1 MEGEVADGLV
11 NWLKTVNLFEVI
23 VALGVSWL
31 ILRGLFKSIPV
42 INRVIEGLTQIGSL
56 ETMRTNIEKIAEA
69 VYEVDEDGKLGKSKI
84 EKIETD
90 IILSK
95 EADKALVEKT
105 DRLSNE
111 FKLYVKT
118 ERRQQNG
125 PCEHR

>member
-1 MEGEVADGLV
+1 MEGEVTDGLI
-11 NWLKTVNLFEVI
+11 NWLKTVDLFEVAI
-23 VALGVSWL
+23 ILGVTWL
-31 ILRGLFKSIPV
+31 ALRGLFKSIPV
-42 INRVIEGLTQIGSL
+42 MNRVIEGLTQIGSL
-56 ETMRTNIEKIAEA
+56 ETMKTNVEKITEA
-69 VYEVDEDGKLGKSKI
+69 VYEVDENGKLGRSKI

-90 IILSK
+90 IVLSK

-125 PCEHR
+125 PSEHH